1 MSDGVRVDP
10 GAGCFGDEPRV
21 RRTDMTATPPQ
32 ARPST
37 GGMPHVDLRSREG
50 HKMQLR
56 RAAFPRRRRGLAG
69 RCRDQMPPLR
79 HAQFPEADRARTR
92 TPRASLQWRR
102 RLWIYIPKE
111 VLTAEERSE
120 GSRCAREPGAW
131 SSASQS
137 QNPDIRLSA
146 TSSATPLPQA
156 CSWRGWRTR
165 PYVTRL
171 SGTIFPPSTL
181 ARGVASWISSRPAI
195 PVSPSPS
202 PAGVRERAIRV
213 ISGPT
218 LPASSPSASRNGCS
232 LRTSPG
238 ISASVSTESPQ
249 NFKAWATASRQACSR
264 RLRRALRIGES
275 GSSYWPTPTTGM
287 AGNRTDVK
295 VTGTGF
301 IFAPALDQTGSQVS
315 LGTAAKSWSLL
326 YRLARATGWHP
337 GPART
342 YPFSLPLHVTLR
354 PGTRSSRGDL
364 TWNPRFGEWVMGWPI
379 GWSDPSSSV
388 TGFAR
393 WLQQSRGA
401 LSEKLTQAR
410 RESDHS
416 EQE

>member
-10 GAGCFGDEPRV
+10 GAGLFGDETRV
-21 RRTDMTATPPQ
+21 RRRNMTATPPQ
-32 ARPST
+32 ARLST
-37 GGMPHVDLRSREG
+37 DGMPHVDLRSREG

-69 RCRDQMPPLR
+69 HRRDQVPPLR
-79 HAQFPEADRARTR
+79 HAQFPEADRARSR
-92 TPRASLQWRR
+92 TPRASLQRR
-102 RLWIYIPKE
+102 RCLWIYIPQE

-120 GSRCAREPGAW
+120 GLRCAQEPEAW

-137 QNPDIRLSA
+137 QNPDIKLSA
-146 TSSATPLPQA
+146 MSSATPLPQA

-171 SGTIFPPSTL
+171 SGTIYPPSTL
-181 ARGVASWISSRPAI
+181 ARGVASWISLRPAI
-195 PVSPSPS
+195 PASPSPS
-202 PAGVRERAIRV
+202 PAGAGERPIHAT
-213 ISGPT
+213 SGPT
-218 LPASSPSASRNGCS
+218 SPASSTSANRNGCS
-232 LRTSPG
+232 LRTSLG
-238 ISASVSTESPQ
+238 TSASVSTESPQ
-249 NFKAWATASRQACSR
+249 SFKAWATASRRACSQ

-295 VTGTGF
+295 VTRTGF

-315 LGTAAKSWSLL
+315 LGTAAKTWSLL
-326 YRLARATGWHP
+326 YRLARATGWRP
-337 GPART
+337 GPSRT

-364 TWNPRFGEWVMGWPI
+364 TWNPHFGEWVMGWPI

-393 WLQQSRGA
+393 WLRQSRGA

-410 RESDHS
+410 LASDHS
-416 EQE
+416 GQE

>member
-10 GAGCFGDEPRV
+10 GAGLFGDVTRV

-56 RAAFPRRRRGLAG
+56 RAAFPRRRRGLE
-69 RCRDQMPPLR
+69 RHRRDQMPPLR
-79 HAQFPEADRARTR
+79 HAQLPEADRARTR
-92 TPRASLQWRR
+92 TPRASLQRRR

-120 GSRCAREPGAW
+120 GSRCAREPEAW

-156 CSWRGWRTR
+156 FSWRGWRTR
-165 PYVTRL
+165 HYVTRL

-195 PVSPSPS
+195 PASLSPS
-202 PAGVRERAIRV
+202 PAGAAERPTLV
-213 ISGPT
+213 TSGPT

-232 LRTSPG
+232 LRTSLG
-238 ISASVSTESPQ
+238 TSTSVSTESPES
-249 NFKAWATASRQACSR
+249 FKAWATASRRACSR
-264 RLRRALRIGES
+264 RLKRALRIGES
-275 GSSYWPTPTTGM
+275 GSSYWPTPTTCM
-287 AGNRTDVK
+287 FANRADVK
-295 VTGTGF
+295 VTGAGLMF
-301 IFAPALDQTGSQVS
+301 VPALDQTGSQIS
-315 LGTAAKSWSLL
+315 LGTAARSWSLL
-326 YRLARATGWHP
+326 YRLTRATGWRP

-342 YPFSLPLHVTLR
+342 YPFSLPLHVTLK

-364 TWNPRFGEWVMGWPI
+364 IWNPRFGEWVMGWPI

-410 RESDHS
+410 REFDHS
-416 EQE
+416 EKE